1 MCLKITRLTVYSLLL
16 LSLFS
21 CKQKEKFAASK
32 AGMEY
37 RIVTHDAGGIP
48 AQPGQYLKLSLVQRY
63 GDTILRDPAKTGYE
77 YQLIDS
83 AQMTQESWHFFKSAC
98 VGDSMVF
105 RVSSDSAFKTK
116 KPAFVRRKDW
126 LVTTVKVVSIL
137 ANADSVYADR
147 EREREKYFN
156 KR

>member
-1 MCLKITRLTVYSLLL
+1 MRLLSCCLLFLL
-16 LSLFS
+16 LS
-21 CKQKEKFAASK
+21 CKQNEKFAASK

-37 RIVTHDAGGIP
+37 QVVTHDAGGIP
-48 AQPGQYLKLSLVQRY
+48 AQPGQYLKLGLVQRY
-63 GDTILRDPAKTGYE
+63 GDTVLRDPARTGYE

-83 AQMTQESWHFFKSAC
+83 TQMTPESWHFFKGAC

-105 RVSSDSAFKTK
+105 RVSSDSAFKNK
-116 KPAFVRRKDW
+116 KPAFVRKKDW
-126 LVTTVKVVSIL
+126 LVTTVKVISIL

-147 EREREKYFN
+147 EREREKYFD